1 MFIITDENMLK
12 TDFDPMEDIQTLT
25 SHSNLCV
32 IRTCKLLPTLQF
44 MQEHERRLW
53 EIQPDDEG

>member
-12 TDFDPMEDIQTLT
+12 TDFDPIDDIETLT

-32 IRTCKLLPTLQF
+32 IRTAKLLPTLQF
-44 MQEHERRLW
+44 MQEC
-53 EIQPDDEG
+53 